1 VVAAA
6 SAAAA
11 AVATDM
17 AKKDTKTGDAK
28 IGAALTAATCG
39 LLGLAPAASV
49 AADAEPKWDID
60 SAFLFY
66 GESDGRV
73 KDLSLSAHATRDF
86 GDERKLGLDLSVDSL
101 TGASPNGAIA
111 SGAPQTFTSP
121 SGRDT
126 YQIDAGD
133 IPLDDTFHDT
143 RFALNGSWSQPFA
156 RLYTVNA
163 GLGFSSEYDYQHI
176 GANLGLTRDFNQ
188 RNTTLSAAMAFASD
202 TIKPVGG
209 LPLPLAQMGDA
220 VDDDFSPGGRE
231 GDSDSKNVLDVLLGL
246 TQVLGRHTVLRV
258 NLSYSDS
265 SGYLTD
271 PYKILSV
278 VDPVTGA
285 PIARTPAPGAS
296 GPGNV
301 YLFESRPDSRRKEG
315 LYAELR
321 HDISGKVLQVGY
333 RYSTDDWEVDSHTLE
348 ARLRMPFGEASYL
361 EPHVRYYQQTAASFY
376 RYSLANVTPLPE
388 FASADARLAD
398 LNAFT
403 VGMKYGHATPGGN
416 EWNARLEFYQQK
428 AKAPSEFLIGSQ
440 VGNTQMPDFNAV
452 ILQFGYH
459 FKL

>member
-1 VVAAA
+1 
-6 SAAAA
+6 
-11 AVATDM
+11 M
-17 AKKDTKTGDAK
+17 ANNDRK

-39 LLGLAPAASV
+39 LLGIAPAASV
-49 AADAEPKWDID
+49 AAEPEPRWDID
-60 SAFLFY
+60 SAFLYY

-73 KDLSLSAHATRDF
+73 QDMSLSAHATRDF
-86 GDERKLGLDLSVDSL
+86 GDERLLGFDVSVDTL

-111 SGAPQTFTSP
+111 SGSPQTFTSP
-121 SGRDT
+121 SGRAT
-126 YQIDAGD
+126 YETPAGE

-163 GLGFSSEYDYQHI
+163 GLGFSSEFDYQHI

-188 RNTTLSAAMAFASD
+188 RNTTLSMAMAYASD
-202 TIKPVGG
+202 SIKPVGG
-209 LPLPLAQMGDA
+209 LRQPLSQMGDA
-220 VDDDFSPGGRE
+220 VEEDDEEGIEGG
-231 GDSDSKNVLDVLLGL
+231 GGSDSKNVLDVLLGV

-278 VDPVTGA
+278 VDPVTGE
-285 PIARTPAPGAS
+285 PVARTPSPGAD

-301 YLFESRPDSRRKEG
+301 YLYESRPDSRRKEG

-321 HDISGKVLQVGY
+321 HDFSGKVLQVGY

-348 ARLRMPFGEASYL
+348 SRLRLPFGESGYL

-376 RYSLANVTPLPE
+376 RYSLPTGPLPE
-388 FASADARLAD
+388 FASADARLSD
-398 LNAFT
+398 MNAVT
-403 VGMKYGHATPGGN
+403 VGLKYGRETAGGN

-428 AKAPSEFLIGSQ
+428 AKAPAEFLIGNQ